1 MARQRQESTGVLQ
14 QDDSRFRDRARLL
27 GVLLHRDLADLDGLV
42 QQAEPDSRPQDPAHH
57 FIDQLDP
64 QVARL
69 HRRQQA
75 LPPYTVPGEL
85 PVQSGVR

>member
-1 MARQRQESTGVLQ
+1 MAARSLSEIAFNPGIAKNPRLISVL
-14 QDDSRFRDRARLL
+14 A
-27 GVLLHRDLADLDGLV
+27 VLLHRDLADLDGLV

-64 QVARL
+64 HVARL